1 MGLILLTVIG
11 PSRMDRML
19 IILAKR
25 EDAGAEWLADRWRN
39 HDAVVVSPA
48 DFSEPG
54 WTHYVG
60 SHRPSRLHIGGS
72 EVRQE
77 DISGVLVRMASVSHE
92 DLDHIVP
99 SDRAYVA
106 AEMTAFMLAWLSG
119 LACPVLNRPT
129 AQSLG
134 GPAFPDER
142 WVHFAS
148 GIGIPIVPV
157 RRGSFKTNATAMNEP
172 GCELTVVGNACFGDG
187 DRTLMNRARRL
198 AMMSG
203 TDLLSVRFSG
213 SKLVSASS
221 WPDVCSPEFADAV
234 LSCFMGRAL
243 C

>member
-1 MGLILLTVIG
+1 
-11 PSRMDRML
+11 ML

-25 EDAGAEWLADRWRN
+25 EDTGAAWLADRWGS

-48 DFSEPG
+48 DLSQPG

-60 SHRPSRLHIGGS
+60 SQRPSRVRIGGRD
-72 EVRQE
+72 VREE
-77 DISGVLVRMASVSHE
+77 DISGVLVRAANVGPE

-106 AEMTAFMLAWLSG
+106 AEMTAFLLAWLSG

-134 GPAFPDER
+134 GPAFHGEQ

-148 GIGIPIVPV
+148 LIEIPTMPV
-157 RRGSFKTNATAMNEP
+157 RRDSFKANLIVENDP

-187 DRTLMNRARRL
+187 DRTLADRARQL
-198 AMMSG
+198 AKKSR
-203 TDLLSVRFSG
+203 TDLLSVRFSDTTVN
-213 SKLVSASS
+213 SKLVSASP
-221 WPDVCSPEFADAV
+221 WPDVCSPEIADAV
-234 LSCFMGRAL
+234 LSCFMGRIV